1 MKSLFRITFAAVLA
15 AAPGFA
21 QSPIIPPDVLG
32 GAVTPDQHPH
42 AAVINV
48 FTARQAAFQGS
59 FTPTGLT
66 RADYLPVIDSITR
79 AMKALQN
86 SAGRII
92 DPSAGLNREHQ
103 YATAAHAHS
112 VSVLF
117 KSGYVSVTDT
127 GLLNSGIRA
136 MTGALAALV
145 ADNVPDSHG
154 DFVTVLVMQAFEN
167 FKGIVSS
174 TQQAGWRTSLG
185 SFVPANVYNNSAPN
199 WIGFNMAGEYLRYK
213 EKLPDSTASLNW
225 VTSRMTFQVTR
236 MGKDGLYQDQNTLD
250 TATSPLA
257 NSDGQS
263 LAYDHV
269 ARTQLGVIARA
280 GYAGTQSAELNRAL
294 WKGGWTGLLSQ
305 SPSGEVPTG
314 MRSSHHL
321 WNEGFAA
328 ANYEMWAKQYA
339 LAGRPDLA
347 GAFARA
353 AHLSLAAHKKWLRP
367 AGSLYGGAGY
377 ITKARYP
384 AASKWGYMSY
394 SGLTNYNT
402 LAASALATAWQI
414 ADTAIMER
422 PAPADIGGYVLPILP
437 GFKKLFA
444 SAGGTYAQYDVRGD
458 QSHNPTGLIRVHLK
472 TSLPQ
477 LGPSDGVIGT
487 HISSAQYWPLYPV
500 EDPTGLPNTG
510 IGPAW
515 LVNGAWKTLGA
526 LQQIPTVTILEQT
539 PERASFRVSYNID
552 SSSVLHET
560 VVVDPAGV
568 SVIDSVAGGGIN
580 GLRVYYPML
589 ITDGADTTTVQ
600 LSGNA
605 VTLGLK
611 GRGARFSV
619 VRPANAVLARTNS
632 PRNHRNGRAELAYAD
647 VAGRVAEYRVTAWP
661 VYDPSAVRRAFAAH
675 APFAP
680 VTGFDGAHLLIEE
693 AGRHRAE
700 VTTITGRVLWARE
713 GEGRT
718 LHDLRSVVGARD
730 RGQGVLLL
738 TVTAR
743 GARVVRK
750 LAP

>member
-1 MKSLFRITFAAVLA
+1 MKSLFRIIFATVLFLGIP
-15 AAPGFA
+15 AAPGLG
-21 QSPIIPPDVLG
+21 QSPIIPSDVLG
-32 GAVTPDQHPH
+32 GSLTSDQHAH
-42 AAVINV
+42 ASVINT
-48 FTARQAAFQGS
+48 FTARQAAYQGS

-92 DPSAGLNREHQ
+92 DPTAGLNREHQ
-103 YATAAHAHS
+103 YATSAFAHS

-117 KSGYVSVTDT
+117 KSGYVPLSDT

-136 MTGALAALV
+136 MTGAIAALT
-145 ADNVPDSHG
+145 ADAVPDSHG

-167 FKGIVSS
+167 FKGIVTS
-174 TQQAGWRTSLG
+174 TQQASWRSSLG
-185 SFVPANVYNNSAPN
+185 SIVPANVYNNSAPN
-199 WIGFNMAGEYLRYK
+199 WIGFNIAGEFLRFK
-213 EKLPDSTASLNW
+213 EGLTTIDWTQN
-225 VTSRMTFQVTR
+225 RMTFQVTR
-236 MGKDGLYQDQNTLD
+236 MGKDGLYQDQNTID

-269 ARTQLGVIARA
+269 ARTELGVIARG
-280 GYAGTQSAELNRAL
+280 GYTGTYSAELNRAL
-294 WKGGWTGLLSQ
+294 WRGGWTGLLSQ

-339 LAGRPDLA
+339 LAGRPEIA

-353 AHLSLAAHKKWLRP
+353 AHLSLAAHKQWLRP
-367 AGSLYGGAGY
+367 AGSQYGGSGY
-377 ITKARYP
+377 ITKARYA

-414 ADTAIMER
+414 ADTAIAER

-444 SAGGTYAQYDVRGD
+444 SAGGTYAQFDVRGD

-472 TSLPQ
+472 GSLPQ

-500 EDPTGLPNTG
+500 EDPAGYPNTG

-526 LQQIPTVTILEQT
+526 LQQIPTITVLEQT
-539 PERASFRVSYNID
+539 PQRASFRVSYNID

-560 VVVDPAGV
+560 VVVDPSGV
-568 SVIDSVAGGGIN
+568 SVIDSVVGGGIN

-589 ITDGADTTTVQ
+589 LTDGVDTTTVQ

-611 GRGARFSV
+611 GKGARFSV
-619 VRPANAVLARTNS
+619 LRPSGAVLLRTNIA
-632 PRNHRNGRAELAYAD
+632 RNHRNGRAELAYAD
-647 VAGRVAEYRVTAWP
+647 VAARVAEYRVTAWP
-661 VYDPSAVRRAFAAH
+661 VHDPSGVREAIAPRRA
-675 APFAP
+675 PPAP
-680 VTGFDGAHLLIEE
+680 VIGFDGAFLLVEE

-700 VTTITGRVLWARE
+700 IRTITGRTLWARA
-713 GEGRT
+713 GEGHARY
-718 LHDLRSVVGARD
+718 DLRAVLERD
-730 RGQGVLLL
+730 RSGVLLL
-738 TVTAR
+738 TVSAR
-743 GARVVRK
+743 GERVVRK